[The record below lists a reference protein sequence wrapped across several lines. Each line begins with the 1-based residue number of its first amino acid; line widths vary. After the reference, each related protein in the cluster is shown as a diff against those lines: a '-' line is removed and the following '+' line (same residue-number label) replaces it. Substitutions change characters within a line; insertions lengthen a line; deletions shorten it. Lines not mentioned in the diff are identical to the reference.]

1 MTMHRNCP
9 CCRRSAL
16 AVIAAGFTAFA
27 TRLAAVPAE
36 HRPFIEAAFK
46 AKGEAVRAGDQP
58 YGAVVVKDG
67 QIVGYGPSRVVSKK
81 DWNAHAERE
90 AIQDA
95 QVKLGRNDLTGCLL
109 YSSSRPCAACEAAAA
124 KASIARMY
132 FGSEATDAGAPRGR
146 GGA

>member
-1 MTMHRNCP
+1 MHRNCS

-27 TRLAAVPAE
+27 TRLAAAPAE

-46 AKGEAVRAGDQP
+46 AKGEAVRAGDQA

-67 QIVGYGPSRVVSKK
+67 VIVGYGPSRVVGKQ
-81 DWNAHAERE
+81 DWSAHAERE
-90 AIQDA
+90 AIRDA
-95 QVKLGRNDLTGCLL
+95 QAKLGRTDLLGCLL
-109 YSSSRPCAACEAAAA
+109 YSSSRPCSVCEAAAA
-124 KASIARMY
+124 KAGIARMY
-132 FGSEATDAGAPRGR
+132 FGSEATDAGIPGKP